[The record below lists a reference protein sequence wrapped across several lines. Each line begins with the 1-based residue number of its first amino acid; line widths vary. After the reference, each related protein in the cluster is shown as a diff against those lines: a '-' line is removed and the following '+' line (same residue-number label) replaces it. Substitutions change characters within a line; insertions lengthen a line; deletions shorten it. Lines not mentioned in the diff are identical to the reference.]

1 MSHWQRLRMVDR
13 NAKALL
19 IQSKNKPNTMKQ
31 YLPYLFSALLLFIA
45 ACAGGS
51 DTQQQTDA
59 EVTEQ
64 TDDIRTIE
72 VIGTDRMRFVV
83 EEEQEGI
90 TTGEKA
96 GEYLL
101 LESISAEPG
110 EEIRIRLTTESDLP
124 ASAMAHNFVLLTL
137 SADAMAF
144 ANAASKA
151 KDNDYIPANMQDEIL
166 AQTGLAAGG
175 ETVEVTFTAP
185 EEAGEYEYVCTFPG
199 HFAGGMKGIL
209 RVE

>member
-1 MSHWQRLRMVDR
+1 
-13 NAKALL
+13 
-19 IQSKNKPNTMKQ
+19 MKQ

-45 ACAGGS
+45 ACGGGS

-72 VIGTDRMRFVV
+72 IIGTDRMRFVV

-96 GEYLL
+96 GEYLV

-144 ANAASKA
+144 ANAASRA
-151 KDNDYIPANMQDEIL
+151 KDNEYIPGDREDEIL

-175 ETVEVTFTAP
+175 ETVAVTFTAP